1 MGTAAPITFAQIEPV
16 GQCNL
21 RCQMCPVQFRPTDAA
36 HGSLA
41 FMPFTEFERVLGQ
54 MPALKTLHLQGMGE
68 PLMHP
73 EFFRMVEHASARGI
87 QVSTNTNLTLLSAR
101 RARLCVQS
109 GLHELHVS
117 IDAAT
122 PEVYERIRVGARFTR
137 VQRHLD
143 LLMQARRESASEHP
157 RVRIVMVLM
166 RQNLAELSGIVRLA
180 HDHGVAAV
188 FVQYLCHD
196 YDEATLPLRYRP
208 MREFI
213 VEQGLREQDAPDIE
227 HHFAKAR
234 VEATRLGV
242 ELRLPR
248 PRPHPTTQR
257 GAARCDWPWRGPYIS
272 YRGEVMP
279 CCMVGTPDRA
289 QLGDI
294 ARHDIAQ
301 VWNDTSYR
309 SFREALES
317 DAPPDV
323 CRSCSIYRGVF

>member
-21 RCQMCPVQFRPTDAA
+21 RCQMCPVQFRPTGRP
-36 HGSLA
+36 HEPLA
-41 FMPFTEFERVLGQ
+41 FMPFAEFERVLGQ
-54 MPALKTLHLQGMGE
+54 LPALKTLHLQGMGE

-73 EFFRMVEHASARGI
+73 DFFRMVEYANARGV

-122 PEVYERIRVGARFTR
+122 PEVYERIRAGARFTR
-137 VQRHLD
+137 VRRHLET
-143 LLMQARRESASEHP
+143 LTQARQELASAYP

-166 RQNLAELSGIVRLA
+166 RQNLTELPGIVRLA
-180 HDHGVAAV
+180 HEQGVAAV

-196 YDEATLPLRYRP
+196 YDEATLPARYRP

-213 VEQGLREQDAPDIE
+213 AEQGLREQDAPDIE
-227 HHFAKAR
+227 RHFAAAR
-234 VEATRLGV
+234 AEAMCLGV

-248 PRPHPTTQR
+248 PRPRVMSQR
-257 GAARCDWPWRGPYIS
+257 GAARCDWPWHGPYIS

-294 ARHDIAQ
+294 AAQ
-301 VWNDTSYR
+301 DLEAVWNGASYR

-323 CRSCSIYRGVF
+323 CRSCSVYRGVF